1 MRPLR
6 LDLHGF
12 TVFREPTTVDFTD
25 ADFFALVGP
34 TGSGKSTVLDA
45 ICFALYG
52 TVPRWGDRRRIE
64 NALAPSAAEA
74 KVRLVFEAS
83 GVRFVATR
91 VVRRDGKGKVAT
103 AHAGLEQ
110 LPAEFDLRLFDATPA
125 QRLHSNGAQR
135 SDANGA
141 QRGDTLGTVLA
152 GTWSEMEGA
161 VLDAVGLPYE
171 QFTSCVVLPQGEF
184 ARFLHAKPAER
195 QEILVNLL
203 GLHVYQKVGERAGIR
218 QREADARVAATRHLL
233 GDLTDTD
240 DAALASAER
249 GVATAVE
256 LGAAIETELPALN
269 EARTAG
275 ESAASELSRV
285 EQELAALAVVR
296 PPAALASLGDEVAAA
311 RDAAARAQAD
321 VHGAEDREEKAR
333 AELAAAG
340 DRTALTR
347 LVDAHAER
355 VRHERRVA
363 ELAAAVARATTEHE
377 TVAAKLAIAQATV
390 DKAAAVVLV
399 AQAGVETA
407 QTADRAATLRVHL
420 VKGEPCPVCEQP
432 VARLPKAPTSPALRA
447 AREKLTK
454 AEKATQD
461 ATTAAHALDRTLRE
475 LDRGLAA
482 AQAQHQ
488 ESMTRLKALTST
500 LDGVPALST
509 VESSLKAIA
518 KQEKAVAAS
527 TDAVRDARRAVR
539 AAGTRLETAEAGL
552 REAWLGYDRARD
564 AAAALGPPVAARDDL
579 VGSWRALAEWAAAGT
594 RERTRVR
601 EATIAVAEAALAA
614 LTDVVT
620 RLAGL
625 LKAAGAP
632 AAASHADPASYRQ
645 AAALAVE
652 RATAARQRV
661 VERREQAARL
671 LEQVA
676 QYEREAQ
683 VAKALAQHLRAN
695 QFERWLLTEALDALV
710 AGASQILR
718 ELSGGRYDLAHD
730 RGEFAVIDHSD
741 ASLRRAVR
749 TLSGGETFQASLAL
763 ALALSEQ
770 LAGLSSA
777 SASLESIMLDEGF
790 GTLDADTLDMVATTL
805 ENLAARGDRMV
816 GVVTHVTGLAER
828 IPVQFEVSRG
838 ARGAAHIVRR
848 S

>member
-6 LDLHGF
+6 LDMHGF

-52 TVPRWGDRRRIE
+52 TVPRWGDRRRID

-74 KVRLVFEAS
+74 KVRLVFEAA
-83 GVRFVATR
+83 GARFVATR
-91 VVRRDGKGKVAT
+91 VVRRDGKGRVAT

-110 LPAEFDLRLFDATPA
+110 LPAGFDLRLFDATPA
-125 QRLHSNGAQR
+125 QRGE
-135 SDANGA
+135 
-141 QRGDTLGTVLA
+141 TLGTVLA
-152 GTWSEMEGA
+152 GTWSEMEPA

-218 QREADARVAATRHLL
+218 HREAEARVAATRNLL
-233 GDLTDTD
+233 GDLIDTD
-240 DAALASAER
+240 DKALASAER
-249 GVATAVE
+249 AVAAAAELVAAVE
-256 LGAAIETELPALN
+256 AELPALD
-269 EARTAG
+269 EARMAG
-275 ESAASELSRV
+275 ANAAAELSRV
-285 EQELAALAVVR
+285 EKELAALAVVR
-296 PPAALASLGDEVAAA
+296 PPTALASLGDEVIAA
-311 RDAAARAQAD
+311 RQVAGRAQAD
-321 VHGAEDREEKAR
+321 VHEAEDREEKAR
-333 AELAAAG
+333 AELIAAG

-347 LVDAHAER
+347 IVDAYAER

-363 ELAAAVARATTEHE
+363 ELAAAVTKASTEHD
-377 TVAAKLAIAQATV
+377 TVSAKLATAKATV
-390 DKAAAVVLV
+390 DKAAAAVRT
-399 AQAGVETA
+399 AQAGIDSA
-407 QTADRAATLRVHL
+407 QTADRATSLRVHL
-420 VKGEPCPVCEQP
+420 VEGEPCPVCEQP
-432 VARLPKAPTSPALRA
+432 VAKVPKTPASPALRA
-447 AREKLTK
+447 AREKLDK
-454 AEKATQD
+454 AERAGQV
-461 ATTAAHALDRTLRE
+461 AARAAEGQDRTLRE

-488 ESMTRLKALTST
+488 ESVTRLAGLTST
-500 LDGVPALST
+500 LDGAPGLST

-518 KQEKAVAAS
+518 KHEKAVATSA
-527 TDAVRDARRAVR
+527 DAVRDARRAVR
-539 AAGTRLETAEAGL
+539 AAGTRLESAEARL
-552 REAWLGYDRARD
+552 REAWRGYDKARD
-564 AAAALGPPVAARDDL
+564 TVARFGPPPADREDL
-579 VGSWRALAEWAAAGT
+579 AGSWQTLAAWSADAAG
-594 RERTRVR
+594 ERTRSR
-601 EATIAVAEAALAA
+601 DATVAVAEAALAA
-614 LTDVVT
+614 LTDVVA
-620 RLAGL
+620 RLGGL
-625 LKAAGAP
+625 LDAAGAQ

-661 VERREQAARL
+661 LERREQAAKL
-671 LEQVA
+671 VVQAA
-676 QYEREAQ
+676 QYEREAL

-718 ELSGGRYDLAHD
+718 ELSSGRYDLAHD
-730 RGEFAVIDHSD
+730 KGEFAVVDHSD

-790 GTLDADTLDMVATTL
+790 GTLDPDTLDAVAATL

-816 GVVTHVTGLAER
+816 GVVTHVAGLAER
-828 IPVQFEVSRG
+828 IPVRFEVSRG

>member
-12 TVFREPTTVDFTD
+12 TIFREPTTVDFTD

-74 KVRLVFEAS
+74 RVRLVFEAS

-110 LPAEFDLRLFDATPA
+110 LPPGFDLRLFDAAPA
-125 QRLHSNGAQR
+125 QRGE
-135 SDANGA
+135 
-141 QRGDTLGTVLA
+141 TLGTVLA
-152 GTWSEMEGA
+152 GTWSEMESA
-161 VLDAVGLPYE
+161 VFDAVGLPYE

-203 GLHVYQKVGERAGIR
+203 GLHVYQQVGERAGIR
-218 QREADARVAATRHLL
+218 HREAEARVAATRNLL
-233 GDLTDTD
+233 GDLTDAD

-249 GVATAVE
+249 AVATATE
-256 LGAAIETELPALN
+256 LVIAIEAELPALD
-269 EARTAG
+269 EARGAG
-275 ESAASELSRV
+275 ENAAAEMGRV
-285 EQELAALAVVR
+285 ERELAALAVVR
-296 PPAALASLGDEVAAA
+296 PPAALASLGDEVVAA
-311 RDAAARAQAD
+311 RDAAARAQVD
-321 VHGAEDREEKAR
+321 VHEAEDREEKAR
-333 AELAAAG
+333 AELTAAG

-347 LVDAHAER
+347 LVDAYAER
-355 VRHERRVA
+355 VRHERRAA
-363 ELAAAVARATTEHE
+363 ELASAVTKAAKEHEAMAAKAAAV
-377 TVAAKLAIAQATV
+377 KATV
-390 DKAAAVVLV
+390 DKSTAAVRT

-432 VARLPKAPTSPALRA
+432 VARLPKAPASPALRA
-447 AREKLTK
+447 AREKLGK
-454 AEKATQD
+454 AEQ
-461 ATTAAHALDRTLRE
+461 AAQVAHEAAQNQDRTLRE
-475 LDRGLAA
+475 LDRRLAG

-488 ESMTRLKALTST
+488 ESVTRLEALTST
-500 LDGVPALST
+500 LEGAPALST

-518 KQEKAVAAS
+518 KHEKAVAAS
-527 TDAVRDARRAVR
+527 ADGVRDARRAVR
-539 AAGTRLETAEAGL
+539 AAGSRLQTAEAQL

-564 AAAALGPPVAARDDL
+564 SAAALGPPAADRDDL
-579 VGSWRALAEWAAAGT
+579 VGSWQALAEWAAAAT
-594 RERTRVR
+594 RERTHIR
-601 EATIAVAEAALAA
+601 EATVAVAEAALAA

-625 LKAAGAP
+625 LQTAGAP
-632 AAASHADPASYRQ
+632 AATSHAEPASYRQ

-661 VERREQAARL
+661 LERREQAARL
-671 LEQVA
+671 VEQVA
-676 QYEREAQ
+676 QHEREAQ

-730 RGEFAVIDHSD
+730 KGEFAVIDHGD

-777 SASLESIMLDEGF
+777 TASLESIMLDEGF
-790 GTLDADTLDMVATTL
+790 GSLDPDTLDMVATTL

-816 GVVTHVTGLAER
+816 GVVTHVAGLAER
-828 IPVQFEVSRG
+828 IPVRFEVSRG